1 MLNPFSFP
9 GTCCA
14 LHGLEHMLTHFCRR
28 PFAIT
33 TSVVATSGCCDE
45 PAHCHQIYS
54 PTSFNNTCPGGSA
67 SRRVPVVTMRQ
78 RGKMTANSQMIP
90 ILSTLSLHHPAFTSI
105 ILPSLPSA
113 GRDAWGEG
121 AAQRQN
127 PLQLKTATTIGIL
140 MDARLVSR
148 HRFYFTKSLVCH
160 WLWEELRYNMLQ
172 HGSSA
177 MDDPFDY
184 NTTAAKRESK
194 VDDSCLFILHPDN
207 FHKLCRQNLGTSVLT

>member
-1 MLNPFSFP
+1 MGWN
-9 GTCCA
+9 TCW
-14 LHGLEHMLTHFCRR
+14 LTHLCRR

-54 PTSFNNTCPGGSA
+54 PTIVSTIHAPAVLHPEECLLWQCVNEGKWPQIRKWFQFYRHCPCTT
-67 SRRVPVVTMRQ
+67 RR
-78 RGKMTANSQMIP
+78 
-90 ILSTLSLHHPAFTSI
+90 L
-105 ILPSLPSA
+105 LPCLPSA

-148 HRFYFTKSLVCH
+148 HGFYFTKSLVMG
-160 WLWEELRYNMLQ
+160 RTSLQ
-172 HGSSA
+172 HA
-177 MDDPFDY
+177 
-184 NTTAAKRESK
+184 TTW
-194 VDDSCLFILHPDN
+194 
-207 FHKLCRQNLGTSVLT
+207 